1 MDIRRVNILLVP
13 TREQRQSFYDSVY
26 YSQKMYNQAIDW
38 CKSAYLETGMFLSK
52 FDMINML
59 PDFKRNNSEYYCV
72 DGYVLADAVTQL
84 RKALNKRNRG
94 AGFPRYKSYSKSRKS
109 FGVRTERVTLAKNK
123 VRIPSIGWV
132 KCKHCHW
139 LTRGKSDE
147 VLSTIKLHDT
157 RIYYDNKYWFL
168 SVGIEVSLTEDK
180 LSDEVIG
187 IDLGIKNHIS
197 ISNGVVE
204 PNINQTRQVK
214 ILERR
219 KKILQRKISR
229 KYELNKD
236 GRKYVKTK
244 NIKKAEKRLHL
255 IERQLKNIRENN
267 LHRIC
272 NEVISF
278 LPKRIMLENLNVS
291 GMMKNRH
298 LTKAIQEQLFYR
310 TRQLLTE
317 KAKNCFIQVGVVN
330 RFYPSSKTC
339 SRCGYIKKDLKLS
352 DRIFECPNCGLII
365 DRDYNASLNIR
376 DCKDYKLV

>member
-1 MDIRRVNILLVP
+1 MELRRVNILLIP
-13 TREQRQSFYDSVY
+13 TKDQRQSFYDSVY

-38 CKSAYLETGMFLSK
+38 CKDAYEETGMFLSK

-59 PDFKRNNSEYYCV
+59 PEFKQDNPEYYSV
-72 DGYVLADAVTQL
+72 DGYVLKDAVTQL
-84 RKALNKRNRG
+84 RKSLNNRNRG

-109 FGVRTERVTLAKNK
+109 FGVRTERVTLLHNK
-123 VRIPSIGWV
+123 VKIPSIGWV
-132 KCKHCHW
+132 KCSHCHW
-139 LTRGKSDE
+139 LTKDKSDE
-147 VLSTIKLHDT
+147 KLSMIKLHDT
-157 RIYYDNKYWFL
+157 RIYFDNKYWFL

-180 LSDEVIG
+180 LTDEIIG

-197 ISNGVVE
+197 TSNGVVE
-204 PNINQTRQVK
+204 PNINHTRQVK

-219 KKILQRKISR
+219 KKILQKKISR

-244 NIKKAEKRLHL
+244 NIKREEQKLRLIYRKL
-255 IERQLKNIRENN
+255 TNIRESN

-278 LPKRIMLENLNVS
+278 LPKRIMLEDLNVS

-298 LTKAIQEQLFYR
+298 LAKAIQEQLFYR

-317 KAKNCFIQVGVVN
+317 KAKNCFIEVGIVN
-330 RFYPSSKTC
+330 RLYPSSKKC

-352 DRIFECPNCGLII
+352 DRIFECPNCELVI

-376 DCKDYKLV
+376 DCKDYRLV